1 MALLLDSWIAELVVV
16 FSAAV
21 FVVYLWF
28 SSSYRYWKNKGVP
41 YAEPT
46 VPFGNFRRNFFGH
59 ESLGQTM
66 QNIYNQL
73 PRERYVGFYGFR
85 RPLLLIRD
93 PELIRHVLVKDFG
106 TFHDRGMFIDDE
118 EPLNKHLFFL
128 AGKKWRQLRI
138 KLSPTF
144 TSGKLKGM
152 FKTIQDCGQEMVDVI
167 GEMVDRGESV
177 EVREL
182 IARFT
187 TDVISS
193 VAFGQECNCQRNPE
207 HEFRQWG
214 RKIFEPTW
222 QSSIGF
228 VLSFVSPTLMEYLRV
243 KGGATDVSRYFQ
255 QMVADTVAYREKN
268 NFTRKDFMDLLIQLK
283 NKGYV
288 DPDKGEAVENGQQ
301 KGAATTDKLSMED
314 MAAQAFVFFGAG
326 FETSSTATS
335 FTLHELALNP
345 DVQSKL
351 HDEIDA
357 VLEENG
363 GEISYDTIGKMTY
376 LDKVVSE
383 SLRKYPPAPV
393 LNRECNQDYKIPDSD
408 VVLEKGTPVV
418 LSVLGLHHD
427 PRHFPDP
434 DRFDPERFS
443 EEAKA
448 KRHPY
453 VYLPFGEGPR
463 ICIGMRMGLLQTKV
477 GLVNIL
483 SKYSVRTTQ
492 KTVANVD
499 YHPRSIIPL
508 FKSGIHL
515 QFIKRF

>member
-16 FSAAV
+16 LSAAV
-21 FVVYLWF
+21 LALYLWF
-28 SSSYRYWKNKGVP
+28 SSAYSYWKRKGVP

-46 VPFGNFRRNFFGH
+46 APFGNFRRTF
-59 ESLGQTM
+59 LGQEPVGVTLM
-66 QNIYNQL
+66 KIHNQL

-85 RPLLLIRD
+85 RPLLLVRD
-93 PELIRHVLVKDFG
+93 PELIRHILVKDFG
-106 TFHDRGMFIDDE
+106 TFHDRGLFIDDE
-118 EPLNKHLFFL
+118 EPLNKHLFAL
-128 AGKKWRQLRI
+128 GGKKWRQLRI

-152 FKTIQDCGQEMVDVI
+152 FKTIQDCGREMADVVGKMVDH
-167 GEMVDRGESV
+167 GESV

-193 VAFGQECNCQRNPE
+193 VAFGQECNCQRNPD

-214 RKIFEPTW
+214 RKIFEP
-222 QSSIGF
+222 SARSAIGF
-228 VLSFVSPTLMEYLRV
+228 LLIFLSPTLMNYLRV
-243 KGGATDVSRYFQ
+243 KGGTTDVSRYFQ

-268 NFTRKDFMDLLIQLK
+268 NYSRKDFMDLLIQLK

-288 DPDKGEAVENGQQ
+288 DPDKGETMENGHQN
-301 KGAATTDKLSMED
+301 GVGTPDKLSMD
-314 MAAQAFVFFGAG
+314 DLAAQAFVFFIAG

-351 HDEIDA
+351 HDEIDT
-357 VLEENG
+357 VLKESN

-383 SLRKYPPAPV
+383 SLRKYPPVPF

-408 VVLEKGTPVV
+408 VILEKGTPVA
-418 LSVLGLHHD
+418 LSVLGLHYE
-427 PRHFPDP
+427 PKYFPDP

-448 KRHPY
+448 RRHPY

-477 GLVNIL
+477 GLVNLL
-483 SKYSVRTTQ
+483 SKYSVQPTQ
-492 KTVANVD
+492 KTVAKLD
-499 YHPRSIIPL
+499 FHPRSGIL
-508 FKSGIHL
+508 MTKSGIHI
-515 QFIKRF
+515 QFVKRS

>member
-16 FSAAV
+16 LSAAV
-21 FVVYLWF
+21 LALYLWF
-28 SSSYRYWKNKGVP
+28 SSSYRHWKNKGVP

-46 VPFGNFRRNFFGH
+46 VPFGNFWRNFFGH
-59 ESLGQTM
+59 ECIARTM

-73 PRERYVGFYGFR
+73 PSDPGLRA
-85 RPLLLIRD
+85 RD
-93 PELIRHVLVKDFG
+93 GGRDG
-106 TFHDRGMFIDDE
+106 
-118 EPLNKHLFFL
+118 
-128 AGKKWRQLRI
+128 
-138 KLSPTF
+138 
-144 TSGKLKGM
+144 
-152 FKTIQDCGQEMVDVI
+152 

-187 TDVISS
+187 TAVISS
-193 VAFGQECNCQRNPE
+193 VAFGQECNCQRNSD

-214 RKIFEPTW
+214 RTIFEPTW
-222 QSSIGF
+222 QAAISF
-228 VLSFVSPTLMEYLRV
+228 VLNFVSPTLMEYLRI
-243 KGGATDVSRYFQ
+243 KGGGSNVSKYFQ

-268 NFTRKDFMDLLIQLK
+268 NLRRKDFMDLLIQLK

-288 DPDKGEAVENGQQ
+288 DPDKGETVENGQQ
-301 KGAATTDKLSMED
+301 KGVGTTDKLSMEH
-314 MAAQAFVFFGAG
+314 MAAQAFVFFAAG
-326 FETSSTATS
+326 FETSTATS

-345 DVQSKL
+345 DIQSKL

-363 GEISYDTIGKMTY
+363 GEISYDAIGKMTY

-383 SLRKYPPAPV
+383 SLRKHPPAAV
-393 LNRECNQDYKIPDSD
+393 LNRECKQDYKIPDSD

-427 PRHFPDP
+427 PTHFPDP

-477 GLVNIL
+477 GLTNIL

-492 KTVANVD
+492 KTVAN
-499 YHPRSIIPL
+499 HPRSPVL
-508 FKSGIHL
+508 MAKSGIHL
-515 QFIKRF
+515 QFVRRF

>member
-1 MALLLDSWIAELVVV
+1 MVWVRMECTNDALLEMGEGAE
-16 FSAAV
+16 
-21 FVVYLWF
+21 
-28 SSSYRYWKNKGVP
+28 
-41 YAEPT
+41 E
-46 VPFGNFRRNFFGH
+46 
-59 ESLGQTM
+59 
-66 QNIYNQL
+66 
-73 PRERYVGFYGFR
+73 ERYVGFYGFR

-106 TFHDRGMFIDDE
+106 TFHERGLFIDDE

-152 FKTIQDCGQEMVDVI
+152 FKTIQDCGQEMADVI
-167 GEMVDRGESV
+167 GEMVNRGESV

-243 KGGATDVSRYFQ
+243 KGGATNVSKYFQ

-268 NFTRKDFMDLLIQLK
+268 NFTRKDFMDLIIQLK

-301 KGAATTDKLSMED
+301 KGAGTTDKLSMED
-314 MAAQAFVFFGAG
+314 MAAQAFVVFGAG

-363 GEISYDTIGKMTY
+363 GDISYDTIGKMTH
-376 LDKVVSE
+376 LDTVVSE
-383 SLRKYPPAPV
+383 CLRKYPPAPV

-427 PRHFPDP
+427 PTHFPDP
-434 DRFDPERFS
+434 DRFDPESFS

-483 SKYSVRTTQ
+483 SKYSVRPTE
-492 KTVANVD
+492 KTVTNLD
-499 YHPRSIIPL
+499 YHPRSIIL
-508 FKSGIHL
+508 LSKSGIHL
-515 QFIKRF
+515 QFVKRF